1 MMLLAAGLGLAA
13 GCGSVPGSTSRQET
27 PPKSAPP
34 LPADIADSVVRVDE
48 LLDGAWRK
56 AKATPAPEVDDAT
69 FVRRAYLED
78 LMRLRDANE
87 GIDAFLAKRK
97 PQWEDR

>member
-1 MMLLAAGLGLAA
+1 VLRLVTRLARGALLG
-13 GCGSVPGSTSRQET
+13 R
-27 PPKSAPP
+27 
-34 LPADIADSVVRVDE
+34 LPE
-48 LLDGAWRK
+48 L
-56 AKATPAPEVDDAT
+56 E
-69 FVRRAYLED
+69 RAYLED